1 MSGLWKVA
9 FNFDL
14 SSEQRDTKVDLIL
27 TAVETRARIQ
37 SEVEEAVDYLNV
49 LDDAEIDGF
58 EDEIV
63 RNGRYVGQ
71 PELVWLLE
79 DWAASSPGASCR
91 MTDDRIWVR
100 FRGNATLEE
109 HLLGVEAAGER
120 SATEIASLAA
130 DLRNEAEIL
139 LCLDQETARRQGAD
153 LLGATHPLVRAA
165 LRAPGSSRTRF
176 GTAKVETD
184 VVDPGTYLVLIG
196 MARWNGVR
204 AATEFWT
211 AATDADGESV
221 GEGPGDALLAALAEA
236 RIGEGAESLPGRL
249 IRSLRVSER
258 QLARRL
264 EEEGGRRRAE
274 NVALAEARR
283 ISIRETHGRKLSQI
297 RGRIQT
303 LEQEG
308 KPTTIPLFESQIR
321 VQEHKL
327 ARAEQELDE
336 ASIGSMSLESVAVC
350 VVDVT

>member
-1 MSGLWKVA
+1 
-9 FNFDL
+9 
-14 SSEQRDTKVDLIL
+14 
-27 TAVETRARIQ
+27 
-37 SEVEEAVDYLNV
+37 
-49 LDDAEIDGF
+49 
-58 EDEIV
+58 
-63 RNGRYVGQ
+63 
-71 PELVWLLE
+71 
-79 DWAASSPGASCR
+79 
-91 MTDDRIWVR
+91 
-100 FRGNATLEE
+100 
-109 HLLGVEAAGER
+109 
-120 SATEIASLAA
+120 
-130 DLRNEAEIL
+130 
-139 LCLDQETARRQGAD
+139 
-153 LLGATHPLVRAA
+153 
-165 LRAPGSSRTRF
+165 
-176 GTAKVETD
+176 
-184 VVDPGTYLVLIG
+184 